1 MNDRN
6 VHAALTEEQARQAL
20 HQAVEGVHLSPGSW
34 QAVPRR
40 QRRQR
45 RRRVLVVAANL
56 AIVLAVAAALTPA
69 VRGRLAAD
77 RPTATTPTA
86 PPSTG
91 PLSPQERWRQAVAP
105 VGPMR
110 VLASGRSNGKQ
121 WQFIAYRTSRGFCQG
136 WNYAGNPG
144 YKPGGN
150 PSPDLRTPP
159 LNGGMSCG
167 EASWSGPSLSIGT
180 STAVDQPIL
189 ASGTVSKNAAQ
200 VRIFLHHRG
209 SPTVVTVKPV
219 GQELGLPFNFYVAV
233 LAGTDSVI
241 DAKTVI
247 SKAVAYDRA
256 GRPIAQADLKD
267 QPTVPPAP
275 HP

>member
-6 VHAALTEEQARQAL
+6 VHTPLAEEQARQAL
-20 HQAVEGVHLSPGSW
+20 HQAVGGVHLSPGSW

-45 RRRVLVVAANL
+45 RRRVLAVAANL
-56 AIVLAVAAALTPA
+56 AIVLAVAGAATPA
-69 VRGRLAAD
+69 IWERLGAD
-77 RPTATTPTA
+77 RPSATTPA
-86 PPSTG
+86 ASSSTR
-91 PLSPQERWRQAVAP
+91 PLSRQERWRENVAP

-110 VLASGRSNGKQ
+110 VLASGSFHGTA
-121 WQFIAYRTSRGFCQG
+121 WQFVAYRTVRGFCQG
-136 WNYAGNPG
+136 WNSAGNPG
-144 YKPGGN
+144 YEPGGDPN
-150 PSPDLRTPP
+150 PGLLRLP
-159 LNGGMSCG
+159 LNGGMGCSDP
-167 EASWSGPSLSIGT
+167 SWPHPSLGIST
-180 STAVDQPIL
+180 STAVDQPIV
-189 ASGTVSKNAAQ
+189 ASGEVSKNAAQ

-233 LAGTDSVI
+233 LAGTDGVI

-256 GRPIAQADLKD
+256 GRPIAQADLKGL
-267 QPTVPPAP
+267 PSVPPAP

>member
-1 MNDRN
+1 MNDTN
-6 VHAALTEEQARQAL
+6 VHTGLTEEQARQAL

-45 RRRVLVVAANL
+45 RRRVLAVAANL
-56 AIVLAVAAALTPA
+56 AIVLAVAAAVTPA
-69 VRGRLAAD
+69 VRNRLAAD
-77 RPTATTPTA
+77 RPMATTPAA
-86 PPSTG
+86 PPSTR

-110 VLASGRSNGKQ
+110 VLASGSSNGKA

-150 PSPDLRTPP
+150 PNPNLKMPP

-167 EASWSGPSLSIGT
+167 EPSWPRPALSIDT
-180 STAVDQPIL
+180 STAVGQPVL

-200 VRIFLHHRG
+200 VQIFLHHPG
-209 SPTVVTVKPV
+209 SPAVVTVKPV

-233 LAGTDSVI
+233 LAGTDSII

-247 SKAVAYDRA
+247 SKAVAYDRT
-256 GRPIAQADLKD
+256 GRPIAQADLKG
-267 QPTVPPAP
+267 QPSVPPTP

>member
-6 VHAALTEEQARQAL
+6 VHTGRAEEQARQAL
-20 HQAVEGVHLSPGSW
+20 RQAVEGVHLSPGSW

-45 RRRVLVVAANL
+45 RRRVFAVAANL
-56 AIVLAVAAALTPA
+56 AIVLAMAAAVTPA
-69 VRGRLAAD
+69 VRERLAAD
-77 RPTATTPTA
+77 RPTAATPA
-86 PPSTG
+86 ASPSTR
-91 PLSPQERWRQAVAP
+91 PLSRQERWRRDVVP

-110 VLASGRSNGKQ
+110 VLASGSFNGKA
-121 WQFIAYRTSRGFCQG
+121 WQFIAYRTSSGFCLG

-150 PSPDLRTPP
+150 PKPDLFGSP
-159 LNGGMSCG
+159 LNGGMGCTDP
-167 EASWSGPSLSIGT
+167 SWPHPSLGIDT

-189 ASGTVSKNAAQ
+189 VSGMVSKNAAL

-209 SPTVVTVKPV
+209 SPAVVTVEPV

-233 LAGTDSVI
+233 LAGTDGVI

-247 SKAVAYDRA
+247 RKAVAYDRA
-256 GRPIAQADLKD
+256 GRPIARAGLKG
-267 QPTVPPAP
+267 QPSVPPAP

>member
-1 MNDRN
+1 MSDSNARTG
-6 VHAALTEEQARQAL
+6 LSEEQARQAL

-45 RRRVLVVAANL
+45 RRRVLAVAANL
-56 AIVLAVAAALTPA
+56 AIVLAMAGAVTPA
-69 VRGRLAAD
+69 VRERLGAD
-77 RPTATTPTA
+77 RPTATTPAA
-86 PPSTG
+86 PSSTR
-91 PLSPQERWRQAVAP
+91 PLSRQERWRQTVAP

-110 VLASGRSNGKQ
+110 VLASGSFNGKA
-121 WQFIAYRTSRGFCQG
+121 WQFIAYRTVRGLCQG

-144 YKPGGN
+144 YKPGGDPN
-150 PSPDLRTPP
+150 PDLLRLP
-159 LNGGMSCG
+159 LNGGMGCTDP
-167 EASWSGPSLSIGT
+167 SWPSPSLGIDT
-180 STAVDQPIL
+180 STAVDQPIV
-189 ASGTVSKNAAQ
+189 ASGMVSKNAVQ

-209 SPTVVTVKPV
+209 SPTVVTVRPV

-256 GRPIAQADLKD
+256 GRPIAQADLKG
-267 QPTVPPAP
+267 QPSVPPAP

>member
-1 MNDRN
+1 MSDRN
-6 VHAALTEEQARQAL
+6 VHTRLTEEQARQAL

-34 QAVPRR
+34 EAVPRR

-45 RRRVLVVAANL
+45 RRRVLAVAANL
-56 AIVLAVAAALTPA
+56 AIVLAMAGAVTPT
-69 VRGRLAAD
+69 VRERLAAD
-77 RPTATTPTA
+77 RPTATTPAA
-86 PPSTG
+86 PPSTK
-91 PLSPQERWRQAVAP
+91 PLSRQERWRQTVVP

-110 VLASGRSNGKQ
+110 VLASGSFNGKA
-121 WQFIAYRTSRGFCQG
+121 WQFIAYRTVRGFCLG

-150 PSPDLRTPP
+150 SNPGLLRPP
-159 LNGGMSCG
+159 LNGGMGCTDP
-167 EASWSGPSLSIGT
+167 SWPHPSLGIST
-180 STAVDQPIL
+180 STAVDQPVL
-189 ASGTVSKNAAQ
+189 VSGMVSKDAAQ

-209 SPTVVTVKPV
+209 SPAVVTVRPV

-256 GRPIAQADLKD
+256 GRQIAQADLKG
-267 QPTVPPAP
+267 QPSVPPAP

>member
-1 MNDRN
+1 MSDSNA
-6 VHAALTEEQARQAL
+6 HTGLTEEQARQAL
-20 HQAVEGVHLSPGSW
+20 HQAVEGMHLSPGSW
-34 QAVPRR
+34 EAVPRR

-45 RRRVLVVAANL
+45 RRRVLAVAANL
-56 AIVLAVAAALTPA
+56 AIVLAMAGAVTPA
-69 VRGRLAAD
+69 VRERLAAD
-77 RPTATTPTA
+77 RPTATTPAT
-86 PPSTG
+86 PPSTK
-91 PLSPQERWRQAVAP
+91 PLSRQERWRQAVAP

-110 VLASGRSNGKQ
+110 VLASGSSNGKQ
-121 WQFIAYRTSRGFCQG
+121 WQFIAYRTSSGFCQG

-150 PSPDLRTPP
+150 PNPDLLMPP
-159 LNGGMSCG
+159 LNGGMGCG
-167 EASWSGPSLSIGT
+167 EPSWPRPALSIDT

-209 SPTVVTVKPV
+209 SPAVVTVRPV

-256 GRPIAQADLKD
+256 GRPIAQADLKG
-267 QPTVPPAP
+267 QPSVPPAP

>member
-1 MNDRN
+1 MDHRN
-6 VHAALTEEQARQAL
+6 VRTGPTEEQARQAL

-40 QRRQR
+40 QRRQH
-45 RRRVLVVAANL
+45 RRRVLAVAANL
-56 AIVLAVAAALTPA
+56 ALVLAVAAAVTPA
-69 VRGRLAAD
+69 VWERLAAD
-77 RPTATTPTA
+77 RPTATA
-86 PPSTG
+86 PAATTSTR
-91 PLSPQERWRQAVAP
+91 PLSRQERWRRDVVP

-110 VLASGRSNGKQ
+110 VLASGSFNGKA
-121 WQFIAYRTSRGFCQG
+121 WQFIAYRTVGGFCLG

-144 YKPGGN
+144 YKPGGDPN
-150 PSPDLRTPP
+150 PGLLRPH
-159 LNGGMSCG
+159 LNGGMGCTDP
-167 EASWSGPSLSIGT
+167 SWPHPPLGIGT
-180 STAVDQPIL
+180 STAVDQPIV
-189 ASGTVSKNAAQ
+189 ASGMVSKDAAR

-209 SPTVVTVKPV
+209 SPGVVTVKPV
-219 GQELGLPFNFYVAV
+219 GRELGLPFNLYVAV

-256 GRPIAQADLKD
+256 GRPIAQADLKGL
-267 QPTVPPAP
+267 PSVPATP